1 MISTN
6 FLKRDFHDHDA
17 AHPYLQERLN
27 ATKGRIREYN
37 KLRPSMLQY
46 HPLEALRYL
55 FSR

>member
-1 MISTN
+1 MISSN
-6 FLKRDFHDHDA
+6 FLKRDFHNHDA
-17 AHPYLQERLN
+17 SHLYLQERLN
-27 ATKGRIREYN
+27 ATKGRIWEYN